1 MDETVDCMHK
11 TCADLS
17 LADCGKDEIRKGRK
31 KERQKDR
38 KRRTVEQ
45 GME

>member
-1 MDETVDCMHK
+1 MHK

-17 LADCGKDEIRKGRK
+17 LSDCSKDEIRKGRK
-31 KERQKDR
+31 KERKKER
-38 KRRTVEQ
+38 KKRTVEQ